1 MRGAFLFFL
10 LSSGAYA
17 DPKSHYLIHCM
28 GCHLQDG
35 AGLPP
40 EVPAFDS
47 TLGVL
52 AATAAGREYLIRVPG
67 ASQAPIDDASLAAV
81 LNWIILE
88 YSPQSGFVPFEID
101 EVRRHRDQPLVN
113 PTLLRDSLVNQTQ

>member
-1 MRGAFLFFL
+1 MRWAFLLFL
-10 LSSGAYA
+10 LSSGAHA

-35 AGLPP
+35 GGLPP

-81 LNWIILE
+81 LNWIIHE

-101 EVRRHRDQPLVN
+101 EVSKHRDKPLVN
-113 PTLLRDSLVNQTQ
+113 PALLRARLVDQTK